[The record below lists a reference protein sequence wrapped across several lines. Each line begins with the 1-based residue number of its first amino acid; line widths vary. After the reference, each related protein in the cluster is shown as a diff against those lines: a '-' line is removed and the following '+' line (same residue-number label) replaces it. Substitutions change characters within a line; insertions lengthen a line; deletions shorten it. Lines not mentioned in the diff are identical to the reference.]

1 MKVSSKVV
9 VAILN
14 QYIDVAVNSIHGDTI
29 YLRDI
34 PNGIMRVTTFEDTFP
49 ISVSGNN
56 ITVENGKKVR
66 SSDEVICYSFK
77 VISGFSIVDVDR
89 KEIIFGIR
97 YEINDIEWII
107 TSASM

>member
-29 YLRDI
+29 YVRDI

-49 ISVSGNN
+49 ISVSDNN
-56 ITVENGKKVR
+56 VTVDNKKKVR
-66 SSDEVICYSFK
+66 SSDEVICYSLK
-77 VISGFSIVDVDR
+77 VISGFSIVDVER
-89 KEIIFGIR
+89 KEIIFGVR
-97 YEINDIEWII
+97 HSFNDTRWTI
-107 TSASM
+107 TSTPL